1 MPIVINDCVKCAP
14 HGVRAVSLDW
24 IIDED
29 EDCRVFIR
37 CDACLVS
44 SGKYHNFLSALV
56 EWNSDN
62 PREPNW

>member
-14 HGVRAVSLDW
+14 HGVRAVRVVLDRDRNNDAT
-24 IIDED
+24 I
-29 EDCRVFIR
+29 FIK
-37 CDACLVS
+37 CDACS
-44 SGKYHNFLSALV
+44 AMSGEYRDFWGALV